1 MAAGRKPALD
11 DLQYPLAGRL
21 HLYTKDWPWKWES
34 GYTLPR
40 VLRLTFASTVE
51 ANVSRRN
58 FSHGSKMNPQYS
70 YPVQVVRP
78 SNHKSAL
85 KIVLAVVAAL
95 IGLLL
100 ALIVLLLIGVE
111 TGPVAL
117 LIGIVSATIPVPLY
131 LMLVL
136 WIDRYEAEPLW
147 MLATAFFW
155 GALVAVFIAL
165 LFNTSISLLVAAM
178 TESIETGM
186 AFGAVIAAPIVEES
200 AKALILFILFFKKDE
215 FDGVVDGIVYAGMA
229 GLGFAMTEN
238 IQYYGRAVMESGSGG
253 LTAVF
258 ILRGTLS
265 PFAHP
270 LFTSMTG
277 IGLGLARQSHNTVVK
292 LVMPVLGLLIAIS
305 MHAIWNGSVVV
316 FGGLG
321 FLFAY
326 LVIMVPAF
334 VIIMVVIFLALRREG
349 QVVREFLQP
358 DFHGGRLTQQEYD
371 RLCTIRGRMGA
382 SFNALS
388 RGGFAHWRASR
399 AANQVASE
407 LAFHRSRV
415 ARGLS
420 RENAQEREAAY
431 QAALHD
437 LLTRLR
443 QT

>member
-1 MAAGRKPALD
+1 
-11 DLQYPLAGRL
+11 
-21 HLYTKDWPWKWES
+21 
-34 GYTLPR
+34 
-40 VLRLTFASTVE
+40 
-51 ANVSRRN
+51 
-58 FSHGSKMNPQYS
+58 MNPQYS
-70 YPVQVVRP
+70 NPAPVIRP
-78 SNHKSAL
+78 SGHRSAL
-85 KIVLAVVAAL
+85 RIVFAVAAAL
-95 IGLLL
+95 VALLL
-100 ALIVLLLIGVE
+100 ALIVLLLIGIE

-117 LIGIVSATIPVPLY
+117 LIGLVCATIPVPLY

-136 WIDRYEAEPLW
+136 WIDRYESEPLW

-155 GALVAVFIAL
+155 GALVAVLIAL
-165 LFNTSISLLVAAM
+165 IFNTASSLWVAVV
-178 TESIETGM
+178 TESMEAGQ
-186 AFGAVIAAPIVEES
+186 AFGAVVSAPIVEET
-200 AKALILFILFFKKDE
+200 AKAFILFVLFFKKDE
-215 FDGVVDGIVYAGMA
+215 FDGVVDGIVYAAMA

-238 IQYYGRAVMESGSGG
+238 IQYYGRAVMESGGGG
-253 LTAVF
+253 LTAVI

-277 IGLGLARQSHNTVVK
+277 IGLGLARQSSNTLVK
-292 LVMPVLGLLIAIS
+292 LIMPVLGLLMAIS
-305 MHAIWNGSVVV
+305 MHAIWNGSVVL

-334 VIIMVVIFLALRREG
+334 VIILAVIVVALRREG
-349 QVVREFLQP
+349 QVVKEFLQP
-358 DFHGGRLTQQEYD
+358 DFQGGRLTQQEYE

-382 SFNALS
+382 SFNAFS
-388 RGGFAHWRASR
+388 RGGVGSWRACR
-399 AANQVASE
+399 QANQVASE

-420 RENAQEREAAY
+420 SRNAQEREAAY
-431 QAALHD
+431 QTALQD

>member
-1 MAAGRKPALD
+1 MRIVFAAA
-11 DLQYPLAGRL
+11 
-21 HLYTKDWPWKWES
+21 
-34 GYTLPR
+34 
-40 VLRLTFASTVE
+40 
-51 ANVSRRN
+51 
-58 FSHGSKMNPQYS
+58 
-70 YPVQVVRP
+70 
-78 SNHKSAL
+78 
-85 KIVLAVVAAL
+85 AAL
-95 IGLLL
+95 VAVLL
-100 ALIVLLLIGVE
+100 ALIVLLLIGFE
-111 TGPVAL
+111 TGPIAL
-117 LIGIVSATIPVPLY
+117 LIGLVSATIPVPLY

-136 WIDRYEAEPLW
+136 WIDRYESEPLW

-165 LFNTSISLLVAAM
+165 LFNTASSLLVSVM
-178 TESIETGM
+178 TESMEAGQ
-186 AFGAVIAAPIVEES
+186 AFAAVISAPIVEET
-200 AKALILFILFFKKDE
+200 AKALILFILYFKKDE
-215 FDGVVDGIVYAGMA
+215 FDGVVDGIVYAAMA

-238 IQYYGRAVMESGSGG
+238 IQYYGRAVMEAGGGG

-277 IGLGLARQSHNTVVK
+277 IGLGLARQSRSTSVK
-292 LVMPVLGLLIAIS
+292 LIMPVLGLLTAIS

-334 VIIMVVIFLALRREG
+334 VIILVVIFLALRREG
-349 QVVREFLQP
+349 RVVREFLHP
-358 DFHGGRLTQQEYD
+358 DVQGGRLTKEEYD

-382 SFNALS
+382 SFNAFS
-388 RGGFAHWRASR
+388 RGGVDSWRACR
-399 AANQVASE
+399 QANQLASE

-415 ARGLS
+415 ARGIS
-420 RENAQEREAAY
+420 SQNAQDREAAY

-443 QT
+443 QS

>member
-1 MAAGRKPALD
+1 
-11 DLQYPLAGRL
+11 
-21 HLYTKDWPWKWES
+21 
-34 GYTLPR
+34 
-40 VLRLTFASTVE
+40 
-51 ANVSRRN
+51 
-58 FSHGSKMNPQYS
+58 MNAQYS
-70 YPVQVVRP
+70 NPAPVIRP
-78 SNHKSAL
+78 SSHKNAL
-85 KIVLAVVAAL
+85 RMVFTVATAL
-95 IGLLL
+95 IALLL
-100 ALIVLLLIGVE
+100 ALMVLLLIGFE

-117 LIGIVSATIPVPLY
+117 LIGLVSATIPVPLY

-136 WIDRYEAEPLW
+136 WIDRYESEPLW

-165 LFNTSISLLVAAM
+165 LFNTASSLMVAVM
-178 TESIETGM
+178 TESMQAGQ
-186 AFGAVIAAPIVEES
+186 AFGAVISAPIVEET
-200 AKALILFILFFKKDE
+200 AKALILLILFLKKDE
-215 FDGVVDGIVYAGMA
+215 FDGVVDGIVYAAMA

-238 IQYYGRAVMESGSGG
+238 IQYYGRAVMEAGSGG

-277 IGLGLARQSHNTVVK
+277 IGLGLARQSHNTFVK
-292 LVMPVLGLLIAIS
+292 LLMPVLGLLTAIA

-334 VIIMVVIFLALRREG
+334 VIILAIIFLALRREG
-349 QVVREFLQP
+349 EVVKQFLHSDLQ
-358 DFHGGRLTQQEYD
+358 GGRLTRQEYD

-382 SFNALS
+382 SFNAFS
-388 RGGFAHWRASR
+388 RGGIGSWRASR
-399 AANQVASE
+399 QANQLASE

-415 ARGLS
+415 ARGIS
-420 RENAQEREAAY
+420 CQNAHEREAAY
-431 QAALHD
+431 QLALQD
-437 LLTRLR
+437 LLTHLR